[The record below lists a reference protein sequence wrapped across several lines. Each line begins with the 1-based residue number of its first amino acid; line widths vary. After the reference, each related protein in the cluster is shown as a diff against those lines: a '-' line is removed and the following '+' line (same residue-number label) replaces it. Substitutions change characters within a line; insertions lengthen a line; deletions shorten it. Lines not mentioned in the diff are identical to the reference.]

1 MMEAQHTDIL
11 RRKPGWAVAILVA
24 GAAAYWFLCEPAIGR
39 RGYPEI
45 DPFWLAMPKLWILP
59 IILSAWWDDRRTRR
73 FVHLALYALITGF
86 IGSGTIVTLI
96 PNRISYSGMLL
107 RTIFWGP
114 FHFVIALLLEH
125 FSQRLLRCW
134 RRFDDAPR
142 CAKCGYHLI
151 YLTKPRCPECG
162 ETFDL
167 ALLNSTSASEAVD
180 HRSRRVLA
188 FNVILLAGGIAFPF
202 IFHFACLQYAS
213 FRGRTT
219 ARTDWESGSAVWYVT
234 DEEYIEMIHDDTQ
247 DGDQHAW
254 SLTYRNMN
262 VQGMHGGIEREM
274 FMRAYRSVIEAEL
287 RAEGPE
293 N

>member
-1 MMEAQHTDIL
+1 M
-11 RRKPGWAVAILVA
+11 WAAAILAA

-59 IILSAWWDDRRTRR
+59 IILSAWWDDRRYHRL
-73 FVHLALYALITGF
+73 VYLALYALITGF

-114 FHFVIALLLEH
+114 FHFVIAILLEY
-125 FSQRLLRCW
+125 FTQRLLRRW

-142 CAKCGYHLI
+142 CAKCGYYLI

-162 ETFDL
+162 EKFDPG
-167 ALLNSTSASEAVD
+167 LLNSTSASEAVEN
-180 HRSRRVLA
+180 RSRRALA

-202 IFHFACLQYAS
+202 VFRFGCLQYAS
-213 FRGRTT
+213 SRGRAA
-219 ARTDWESGSAVWYVT
+219 ARTDWENGSAVWYVT
-234 DEEYIEMIHDDTQ
+234 VEEQMKMMYDDTQ
-247 DGDQHAW
+247 DGHQDAW
-254 SLTYRNMN
+254 SLTYRNMD
-262 VQGMHGGIEREM
+262 VQAMHGGIEGQTLL
-274 FMRAYRSVIEAEL
+274 RAYRSVIEAEL
-287 RAEGPE
+287 RAENPE
-293 N
+293 K